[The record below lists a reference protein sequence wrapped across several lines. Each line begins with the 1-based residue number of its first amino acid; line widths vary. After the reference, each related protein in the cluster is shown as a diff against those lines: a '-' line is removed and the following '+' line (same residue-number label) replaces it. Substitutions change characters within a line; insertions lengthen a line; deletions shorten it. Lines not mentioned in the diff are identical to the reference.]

1 MKPTLPTLLILG
13 GCAAAALSL
22 SSCGP
27 SGGEKK
33 EGAAAT
39 PSAGSPATTTSTNP
53 AAAPANVPAGD
64 LVDITPE
71 YPKPL
76 FVGTPPP
83 AVKIDNLEKADPEN
97 AKKMETFKVPKGTT
111 NVAKGKKVTSS
122 DPLPIIGSLDLV
134 TDGDADGADGCYVE
148 LAPGIQW
155 VQIDL
160 EKEYNIWK
168 ILLWHFH
175 KQSVVFFNV
184 VVQVSDDPQFKDK
197 SKITTIFNND
207 IEDKNKLG
215 KGNDKNYV
223 ETNHG
228 RLIDAKGVKGRYV
241 RLYSNGNSADEMNR
255 YIEVQVY
262 GTEAK

>member
-1 MKPTLPTLLILG
+1 MF
-13 GCAAAALSL
+13 

-27 SGGEKK
+27 SGGDKK
-33 EGAAAT
+33 ESAAT
-39 PSAGSPATTTSTNP
+39 PAAP
-53 AAAPANVPAGD
+53 AAAPAAATPPAGD
-64 LVDITPE
+64 MIDITPE

-83 AVKIDNLEKADPEN
+83 AVQIPNLEKADPEAVKN
-97 AKKMETFKVPKGTT
+97 RLTLKVPKGTT
-111 NVAKGKKVTSS
+111 NVALKKKVTAS
-122 DPLPIIGSLDLV
+122 DPLPIIGNLELV

-148 LAPGIQW
+148 LAPGVQW

-160 EKEYNIWK
+160 GSDYNIWK
-168 ILLWHFH
+168 LLLWHFH

-184 VVQVSDDPQFKDK
+184 VVQVSDDPEFKDK
-197 SKITTIFNND
+197 SKITTLFNND
-207 IEDKNKLG
+207 IEDKDKLG
-215 KGNDKNYV
+215 KGTDMNYV

-228 RLIDAKGVKGRYV
+228 RLIDGKGVKGRYV

-262 GTEAK
+262 GTPAK

>member
-1 MKPTLPTLLILG
+1 MKPTLPNLLILG
-13 GCAAAALSL
+13 GCAAAALMF

-27 SGGEKK
+27 SGDKK
-33 EGAAAT
+33 DADATPAAAT
-39 PSAGSPATTTSTNP
+39 PAASAPSSAP
-53 AAAPANVPAGD
+53 AATAPPAGD
-64 LVDITPE
+64 LIDITPE

-83 AVKIDNLEKADPEN
+83 AVDIKNLEKADPEGVKN
-97 AKKMETFKVPKGTT
+97 RLTLKVPKGTT
-111 NVAKGKKVTSS
+111 NVALKKPVTAS
-122 DPLPIIGSLDLV
+122 DPLPIIGNLDLV

-148 LAPGIQW
+148 LAPGPQW

-160 EKEYNIWK
+160 KADYDIWK

-184 VVQVSDDPQFKDK
+184 VVQVSDDPEFKDA
-197 SKITTIFNND
+197 SKITTVFNND
-207 IEDKNKLG
+207 LDNKSGLG
-215 KGNDKNYV
+215 KGSDMNYV

-228 RLIDAKGVKGRYV
+228 RLIDGKGTKGRYL
-241 RLYSNGNSADEMNR
+241 RLYTNGNSADEMNR

-262 GTEAK
+262 GTPAKK